1 VLVRGGGDRIWNLF
15 FHKDCPINGV
25 WLSFIAMILTLT
37 VYTLVSLAT
46 SRNRKANLEK
56 LLHRGPYAIP
66 SDQPVAK
73 AHSTW
78 WLRLAGITEHFTL
91 FDKILAIGLL
101 IWQFGWFAVFLSV
114 TAYHF
119 AFGSDDFFIIG
130 QLPDNAAA
138 AALALST
145 SSSGAVHTR
154 TIALLTPEELDAASR
169 LSPTYRAPGS

>member
-1 VLVRGGGDRIWNLF
+1 MPKYLFTGSFTEQGAKGIRSEGGTRRVQVIKEGFASI
-15 FHKDCPINGV
+15 GG
-25 WLSFIAMILTLT
+25 TLE
-37 VYTLVSLAT
+37 S
-46 SRNRKANLEK
+46 
-56 LLHRGPYAIP
+56 
-66 SDQPVAK
+66 
-73 AHSTW
+73 
-78 WLRLAGITEHFTL
+78 
-91 FDKILAIGLL
+91 
-101 IWQFGWFAVFLSV
+101 
-114 TAYHF
+114 YHF